1 MLWLKD
7 KYLTTESDRKMSI
20 PKKGAEEERLK
31 MPTTVSPADA
41 LTILFMVLIIFPGN
55 LSGSVLKVKF
65 LTSSFWNSK
74 H

>member
-31 MPTTVSPADA
+31 MPTTVSLADA